1 MNTFLMILS
10 YILVMYIS
18 YEIIRR
24 SKWIALG
31 VFVVAPVVSI
41 PIWLGGVSDW
51 FIIAKTYTVVVSLL
65 WTQATRSLQKLN
77 KSKVMLGGIYFLLV
91 INILEAVYLDIQT
104 GRYLNAAAGVFLCI
118 AIPTI
123 KEISIDKIGK
133 FNDLHWNMSK
143 LWIVAYTVWN
153 IAFVLGNFPHAFGMH
168 IVVLGVPLVLGMI
181 NPKIWMQIRIITLAT
196 HMLIRIF
203 FTAFNESMHLIWMA
217 DSALFSPMLIS
228 LQAASL
234 ILSVV
239 CLVVMAVDIRTKAR
253 IKHS

>member
-1 MNTFLMILS
+1 MNAFLMILS

-24 SKWIALG
+24 STWIVFG
-31 VFVVAPVVSI
+31 VFIVAPVVSI
-41 PIWLGGVSDW
+41 PIWLSGVSDW
-51 FIIAKTYTVVVSLL
+51 FIIAKTYTAVLYLL

-77 KSKVMLGGIYFLLV
+77 KSKVMLGGIYLLLV
-91 INILEAVYLDIQT
+91 INILEAVYRDIQT
-104 GRYLNAAAGVFLCI
+104 GGYVNAAAGVLLCI

-143 LWIVAYTVWN
+143 LWIVAYTIWN

-181 NPKIWMQIRIITLAT
+181 NPKIWMQVRIITLTT
-196 HMLIRIF
+196 HMMIRIF
-203 FTAFNESMHLIWMA
+203 FSAFNESMHLLWMA
-217 DSALFSPMLIS
+217 DLALFSPLLITLQVVS
-228 LQAASL
+228 LL
-234 ILSVV
+234 LSIA
-239 CLVVMAVDIRTKAR
+239 CIVVMADNIRKKVR
-253 IKHS
+253 VEYN